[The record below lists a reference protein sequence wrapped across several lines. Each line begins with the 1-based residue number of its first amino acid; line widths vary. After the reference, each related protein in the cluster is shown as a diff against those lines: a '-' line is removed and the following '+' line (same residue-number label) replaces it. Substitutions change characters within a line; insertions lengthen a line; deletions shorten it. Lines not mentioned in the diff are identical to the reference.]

1 MWTSPMEL
9 KWLLMW
15 LLFGFIKGHKPGK
28 GLFLPFGKGKY
39 DLGFFVAVRG
49 YSQHP
54 DSFQQRKDVKEFKEF
69 IILRK

>member
-15 LLFGFIKGHKPGK
+15 LLFGFIKGKEPGK
-28 GLFLPFGKGKY
+28 RFFLPSGVGKY
-39 DLGFFVAVRG
+39 NLGFLVAVG
-49 YSQHP
+49 KCSQHS
-54 DSFQQRKDVKEFKEF
+54 DSFQQRKDIKELKEF